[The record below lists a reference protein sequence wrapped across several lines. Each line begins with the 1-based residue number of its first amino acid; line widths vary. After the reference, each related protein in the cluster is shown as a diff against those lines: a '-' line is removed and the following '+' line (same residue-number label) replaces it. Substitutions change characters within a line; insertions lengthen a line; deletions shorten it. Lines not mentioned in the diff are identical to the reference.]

1 MASDPIAR
9 YPSRA
14 TFGVAIGLLFAFPA
28 FALTQLFLVGGGY
41 APRTSATGYS
51 YTWFVLALFVP
62 YAIAIRA
69 VRRDDGPSVGQ
80 VLAAAALLS
89 APLVVA
95 PLIQS
100 QDLFQY
106 LVYARL
112 QVVHH
117 VDPYVVAPNAFARD
131 AWLPYVAWP
140 TQVSV
145 YGPLWSIAMAGI
157 VSASR
162 GSILR
167 AMFLAKS
174 VTLGLEAVT
183 VWGLVELGGGSH
195 DRRAA
200 VAAGAFAL
208 NPLVLSSIALSG
220 HADIALAAAF
230 VWAIVADRRRRPELA
245 LLLLTAATLV
255 KAYAGLVL
263 VVYIIWTWRRLDHR
277 RALRKLVPAAALTAL
292 TFAPYWRG
300 GSPFEGLV
308 SMATRTSA
316 SLAGAAARVVTATL
330 VGLDVEHPGG
340 SVLVLVRIIGV
351 AILLV
356 TFVRQV
362 RTSRDGT
369 DPWPAA
375 MALMAAYLLVTPW
388 FLPWHAIGALAL
400 VCAIPESSLAVSGRI
415 FSASC
420 LASVGGPGL
429 VRPFATSV
437 ARYGPPAISYVQ
449 RSRAGTERSRPG
461 IGGRRKRAPVG

>member
-1 MASDPIAR
+1 MASNPLDRYSSRSTFSIAV
-9 YPSRA
+9 A
-14 TFGVAIGLLFAFPA
+14 FLFTFPV
-28 FALTQLFLVGGGY
+28 FALMRPLLEGGGY
-41 APRTSATGYS
+41 GPRTIATGYS
-51 YTWFVLALFVP
+51 YTWFVLALFIP

-69 VRRDDGPSVGQ
+69 VRCDDGSSLGR

-95 PLIQS
+95 PLTQS

-106 LVYARL
+106 LLYARM

-117 VDPYVVAPNAFARD
+117 ANPYVVAPDMFSRD

-167 AMFLAKS
+167 AMLLAKS

-200 VAAGAFAL
+200 VAACAFTL

-220 HADIALAAAF
+220 HADVAVAAAF
-230 VWAIVADRRRRPELA
+230 VWAIVADRRKRPALA
-245 LLLLTAATLV
+245 LLLLTAAALV

-263 VVYIIWTWRRLDHR
+263 VVYLIWTWRRLGFR
-277 RALRKLVPAAALTAL
+277 RALSKGVPATAL
-292 TFAPYWRG
+292 TVLAFAPYWRG
-300 GSPFEGLV
+300 RSTFEGLV
-308 SMATRTSA
+308 SIATRTSA
-316 SLAGAAARVVTATL
+316 SLAGAAARVVSAML

-340 SVLVLVRIIGV
+340 SALVLVRIIGIV
-351 AILLV
+351 MLLA

-375 MALMAAYLLVTPW
+375 MALMAVYLLVTPW
-388 FLPWHAIGALAL
+388 FLPWHAIGGLAL
-400 VCAIPESSLAVSGRI
+400 VCAIPESSLAAPGRI

-420 LASVGGPGL
+420 LASIGGPGL
-429 VRPFATSV
+429 VRPVATSV
-437 ARYGPPAISYVQ
+437 ARYGPPVISYLQ
-449 RSRAGTERSRPG
+449 RSTKRRSRH
-461 IGGRRKRAPVG
+461 GRRHGIQWA

>member
-1 MASDPIAR
+1 MTRNPFAR
-9 YPSRA
+9 YSPGA
-14 TFGVAIGLLFAFPA
+14 TFGFAVALLFAFPA
-28 FALTQLFLVGGGY
+28 FALIRPFLEGGGY
-41 APRTSATGYS
+41 GPRTSATGYS

-69 VRRDDGPSVGQ
+69 VRRDDGPSLGR

-95 PLIQS
+95 PLVQS

-106 LVYARL
+106 LLYARL

-117 VDPYVVAPNAFARD
+117 ADPYIVAPDAFSRD

-145 YGPLWSIAMAGI
+145 YGPLWSITMAGI
-157 VSASR
+157 VSVSR

-183 VWGLVELGGGSH
+183 MWGLVELGWRSH

-200 VAAGAFAL
+200 VAACAFAL
-208 NPLVLSSIALSG
+208 NPLALSSIALSG

-230 VWAIVADRRRRPELA
+230 VWAIVADRRKRPALA

-263 VVYIIWTWRRLDHR
+263 VVYVIWTWRRLGYR
-277 RALRKLVPAAALTAL
+277 RALSGVVPAAALTLLA
-292 TFAPYWRG
+292 FAPYWRG
-300 GSPFEGLV
+300 KSTFEGLV
-308 SMATRTSA
+308 SIATRTSA
-316 SLAGAAARVVTATL
+316 SLAGAAARVVSATL

-340 SVLVLVRIIGV
+340 SAFALVRIVGL
-351 AILLV
+351 AILLA

-362 RTSRDGT
+362 RTSGDGAE
-369 DPWPAA
+369 PWPAA
-375 MALMAAYLLVTPW
+375 MALMAVYLLVTPW

-400 VCAIPESSLAVSGRI
+400 VCAIPESSLAGSGRI

-429 VRPFATSV
+429 VRPLATSV
-437 ARYGPPAISYVQ
+437 ARYGPPTISYLH
-449 RSRAGTERSRPG
+449 RSRSGAHSH
-461 IGGRRKRAPVG
+461 

>member
-1 MASDPIAR
+1 MASNPLNR
-9 YPSRA
+9 YSSQA
-14 TFGVAIGLLFAFPA
+14 TFGVAVALLFAFPL
-28 FALTQLFLVGGGY
+28 FALIRPLLEGGGY
-41 APRTSATGYS
+41 GPRTSATGYS

-62 YAIAIRA
+62 YAISIRA
-69 VRRDDGPSVGQ
+69 VRRDEGPSLGR

-106 LVYARL
+106 LLYARL
-112 QVVHH
+112 QVVHQAN
-117 VDPYVVAPNAFARD
+117 PYVVPPDAFARD

-167 AMFLAKS
+167 AMLLAKS

-220 HADIALAAAF
+220 HADVAVAAAF
-230 VWAIVADRRRRPELA
+230 VWAIVADRRKRPALA

-263 VVYIIWTWRRLDHR
+263 VVYVIWTWRRLNHW
-277 RALRKLVPAAALTAL
+277 RALSKVVPAATLTVLA
-292 TFAPYWRG
+292 FAPYWRG
-300 GSPFEGLV
+300 KSTFEGLL
-308 SMATRTSA
+308 SIATRTSA
-316 SLAGAAARVVTATL
+316 SLAGAVARVVSAML

-340 SVLVLVRIIGV
+340 SALALVRIV
-351 AILLV
+351 AMTILLATV
-356 TFVRQV
+356 VRQV

-375 MALMAAYLLVTPW
+375 MALMAVYLLVTPW

-400 VCAIPESSLAVSGRI
+400 VCAIPESSLAGSGRV

-429 VRPFATSV
+429 VRPLATSV
-437 ARYGPPAISYVQ
+437 ARYGPPAISYLQ
-449 RSRAGTERSRPG
+449 RSRPG
-461 IGGRRKRAPVG
+461 ARSHWSAS